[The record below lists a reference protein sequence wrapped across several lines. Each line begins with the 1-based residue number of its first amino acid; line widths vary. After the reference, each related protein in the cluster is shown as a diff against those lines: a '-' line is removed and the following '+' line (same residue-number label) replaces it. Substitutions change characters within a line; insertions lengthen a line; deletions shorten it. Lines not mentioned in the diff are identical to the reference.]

1 MSNFLK
7 RTLTGLV
14 AVIILVF
21 VLYQGDLAL
30 KLALLILSLGML
42 WELRRSLV
50 NKEIFLSYPL
60 LVVFDL
66 ILFFTI
72 GLYHEL
78 AVGFLIIL
86 FILIITF
93 VLDDEMTFWDLG
105 LYAILVLYIPFTIFQ
120 LIYLDHSLWIYWIW
134 ILSFGTDT
142 FAYLIGMTLGK
153 HKLIPKLSPNK
164 SVEGAL
170 GGVFG
175 AVLLSFLYFHF
186 MEMDYNLSILG
197 LSILASIVS
206 QFGDLFASKIKREM
220 DIKDYGKILPGHG
233 GLMDRFDSTIPVI
246 ALISIYVQCFIK

>member
-1 MSNFLK
+1 M
-7 RTLTGLV
+7 

-50 NKEIFLSYPL
+50 NKGIFLSYPL

-78 AVGFLIIL
+78 AVGFLIVL

-105 LYAILVLYIPFTIFQ
+105 LYTILVLYIPFTIFQ
-120 LIYLDHSLWIYWIW
+120 LMYLDHSLWIYWIW

-142 FAYLIGMTLGK
+142 FAYLIGMALGK

>member
-1 MSNFLK
+1 M
-7 RTLTGLV
+7 

-142 FAYLIGMTLGK
+142 FAYLIGMALGK

>member
-105 LYAILVLYIPFTIFQ
+105 LYTILVLYIPFTIFQ
-120 LIYLDHSLWIYWIW
+120 LMYLDHSLWIYWIW

-142 FAYLIGMTLGK
+142 FAYLIGMALGK

-175 AVLLSFLYFHF
+175 AALLSFLYFHF

>member
-1 MSNFLK
+1 M
-7 RTLTGLV
+7 

-42 WELRRSLV
+42 WELRKSLV

-93 VLDDEMTFWDLG
+93 VLEDEMTFWDLG

-120 LIYLDHSLWIYWIW
+120 LMYLDHSLWIYWIW

-142 FAYLIGMTLGK
+142 FAYLIGMALGK